1 MKQNISRRLLPDTV
15 SGDIDQYIQEGL
27 VFHLDGLEKG
37 PTEGAWTDRVEGRIY
52 AIRIYNRRLTA
63 AEMLHNQAVDH
74 RRFLTNT

>member
-27 VFHLDGLEKG
+27 VFHLDGIDK
-37 PTEGAWTDRVEGRIY
+37 GRIY